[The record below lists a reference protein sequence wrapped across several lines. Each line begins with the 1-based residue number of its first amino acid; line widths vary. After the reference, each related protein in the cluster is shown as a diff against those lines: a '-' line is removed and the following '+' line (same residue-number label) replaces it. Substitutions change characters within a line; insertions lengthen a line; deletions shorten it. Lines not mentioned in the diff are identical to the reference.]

1 METLKVEELSKNFG
15 GIQALQ
21 KVSFSLGRG
30 EKLGLIG
37 PNGSGKTT
45 LINLL
50 GGQLPPT
57 AGRIFL
63 FGKEI
68 TNMSEYHRLGL
79 GLARSFQLN
88 NLFLNLSVLDNVLLA
103 LQGAQHIH
111 FQMFSS
117 DRSLGNLFAEAQE
130 LLQARAFW
138 ERRHEPIKI
147 LSYGEQ
153 RQMEVV
159 LSLASKPKILL
170 LDEPTAGL
178 SIAES
183 ADLTSIINNLQ
194 EDTGVLICT
203 HDMDIALNLADR
215 IIVLSYGKLVAQG
228 TPEQIRRDS
237 KVREVYLG
245 TKNA

>member
-15 GIQALQ
+15 GIQALL

-30 EKLGLIG
+30 EKVALIG

-50 GGQLPPT
+50 GGQLPAT
-57 AGRIFL
+57 AGKIFL

-68 TNMSEYHRLGL
+68 TNMSEYRRLDL

-88 NLFLNLSVLDNVLLA
+88 NLFLNLTVLDNVLLA

-111 FQMFSS
+111 FEMFSS
-117 DRSLGNLFAEAQE
+117 DSSLRNLLAEAQE

-147 LSYGEQ
+147 FSYGEQ
-153 RQMEVV
+153 RQMEVL

-178 SIAES
+178 SIAET
-183 ADLTSIINNLQ
+183 ADLVNIINNLQ

-203 HDMDIALNLADR
+203 HDMDMALNLADR
-215 IIVLSYGKLVAQG
+215 IIVLSYGKLIAQG

>member
-1 METLKVEELSKNFG
+1 MEALKVEELSKNFG

-21 KVSFSLGRG
+21 KISFSLGRG

-57 AGRIFL
+57 EGRIFL

-68 TNMSEYHRLGL
+68 TNTSEYRRLDF

-88 NLFLNLSVLDNVLLA
+88 NLFLNLTVLDNVLLA

-117 DRSLGNLFAEAQE
+117 DSSLRNLLAEAQE
-130 LLQARAFW
+130 LLQARAFC
-138 ERRHEPIKI
+138 
-147 LSYGEQ
+147 
-153 RQMEVV
+153 
-159 LSLASKPKILL
+159 
-170 LDEPTAGL
+170 
-178 SIAES
+178 ES
-183 ADLTSIINNLQ
+183 S
-194 EDTGVLICT
+194 
-203 HDMDIALNLADR
+203 
-215 IIVLSYGKLVAQG
+215 GKWKWCSA
-228 TPEQIRRDS
+228 
-237 KVREVYLG
+237 
-245 TKNA
+245 

>member
-1 METLKVEELSKNFG
+1 MEALKVEELSKNFG

-57 AGRIFL
+57 EGRIFL

-68 TNMSEYHRLGL
+68 TNMSEYRRLDF

-88 NLFLNLSVLDNVLLA
+88 NLFLNLTVLDNVLLA

-117 DRSLGNLFAEAQE
+117 DSSLRNLLAEAQE

-178 SIAES
+178 STAETT
-183 ADLTSIINNLQ
+183 DLTSIIDKLQ

-203 HDMDIALNLADR
+203 HDMDVALNLADR
-215 IIVLSYGKLVAQG
+215 IIVLSYGKLIAQG
-228 TPEQIRRDS
+228 TPEQICRDS

>member
-1 METLKVEELSKNFG
+1 
-15 GIQALQ
+15 
-21 KVSFSLGRG
+21 
-30 EKLGLIG
+30 
-37 PNGSGKTT
+37 
-45 LINLL
+45 
-50 GGQLPPT
+50 
-57 AGRIFL
+57 
-63 FGKEI
+63 
-68 TNMSEYHRLGL
+68 
-79 GLARSFQLN
+79 
-88 NLFLNLSVLDNVLLA
+88 
-103 LQGAQHIH
+103 
-111 FQMFSS
+111 
-117 DRSLGNLFAEAQE
+117 
-130 LLQARAFW
+130 
-138 ERRHEPIKI
+138 
-147 LSYGEQ
+147 
-153 RQMEVV
+153 MEVV